1 MRIILDAKYKKSELN
16 TVMTKTFQHIITAE
30 RYRLLN
36 TLKKFEDLSGGML
49 GTWNT
54 TPLDL
59 GLKDNSMP
67 VCSRPYPVPR

>member
-1 MRIILDAKYKKSELN
+1 
-16 TVMTKTFQHIITAE
+16 MTEKFQHIITAE

-59 GLKDNSMP
+59 GLKDN
-67 VCSRPYPVPR
+67 